1 MKYKLYLIT
10 FLVVSMLS
18 SNLQAQRQ
26 CSTHEHHQQM
36 LDQDASYRAARLQIE
51 QFTQAARNF
60 KTDETQ
66 TKSITIPVVIHVL
79 YNKFDDSLTNEQIL
93 SQIEVLNK
101 DFQLLNDEV
110 NTIPDEFAKV
120 AAATNIQFQLAKR
133 KPDGSATNG
142 IVRKFTSKISFT
154 DNNDM
159 KFSER
164 GGDNAWDAAQYLN
177 IWVCRLSNNLL
188 GYAQLPGGAAAS
200 DGVVINH
207 IAFGTMGTAKYPY
220 NKGRTATH
228 EIGHWLN
235 LAHIWGD
242 KSNCNGN
249 DLVEDTPPQSGPTY
263 GTPKTAPVSCG
274 FNTMYMNFMDY
285 TDDAAMAMFT
295 SGQAERMENLFA
307 AGGFRNSIVTSKGLQ
322 KPIGETTVENTVE
335 NNNCLT
341 STDENNLR
349 SNAKKVRNTTV
360 TYGRINTSG
369 KSNWFSFTN
378 NKVQNNIYI
387 TLSDLAADFD
397 IALYDNQGLLL
408 ARSRRSGTKPEA
420 IKWNDAEVGTYF
432 IRVYGYQGATANSCY
447 ALQTQISK
455 TAFKTDGSESDENEI
470 PKPEELKV
478 LESKLYPNPT
488 SNAANF
494 DVNIDETG
502 LVSIELF
509 NLLGSKVKSYQF
521 DALSGFNSLNLEL
534 NDVQAGVYQLVA
546 KNGDASF
553 KQRLVLSK

>member
-164 GGDNAWDAAQYLN
+164 GGNNAWDAAQYLN

-285 TDDAAMAMFT
+285 SDDINFANFT
-295 SGQAERMENLFA
+295 PDQAKRMIACFMPDGPLEPLLYSDVCTPPSSCEPSILNNSELILF
-307 AGGFRNSIVTSKGLQ
+307 
-322 KPIGETTVENTVE
+322 
-335 NNNCLT
+335 
-341 STDENNLR
+341 
-349 SNAKKVRNTTV
+349 
-360 TYGRINTSG
+360 
-369 KSNWFSFTN
+369 
-378 NKVQNNIYI
+378 
-387 TLSDLAADFD
+387 
-397 IALYDNQGLLL
+397 
-408 ARSRRSGTKPEA
+408 
-420 IKWNDAEVGTYF
+420 
-432 IRVYGYQGATANSCY
+432 
-447 ALQTQISK
+447 
-455 TAFKTDGSESDENEI
+455 
-470 PKPEELKV
+470 
-478 LESKLYPNPT
+478 PNPT
-488 SNAANF
+488 KDYIDVSNINIKPE
-494 DVNIDETG
+494 VNEKTNI
-502 LVSIELF
+502 SIY
-509 NLLGSKVKSYQF
+509 NILGEK
-521 DALSGFNSLNLEL
+521 
-534 NDVQAGVYQLVA
+534 
-546 KNGDASF
+546 
-553 KQRLVLSK
+553 VLSVTTDCDLSPKIDVSSLPKGIYIVKVGIETSKFVKM